1 MEKLGTGFGGRFL
14 SSVLR
19 VGFEIRDG
27 NAKWGCLKKD
37 GSKSEN
43 SAEWGL
49 GTYTGDSSAINS
61 VWGRNRRGV
70 D

>member
-27 NAKWGCLKKD
+27 NAKRGCLKKD

-43 SAEWGL
+43 SEE
-49 GTYTGDSSAINS
+49 
-61 VWGRNRRGV
+61 
-70 D
+70 